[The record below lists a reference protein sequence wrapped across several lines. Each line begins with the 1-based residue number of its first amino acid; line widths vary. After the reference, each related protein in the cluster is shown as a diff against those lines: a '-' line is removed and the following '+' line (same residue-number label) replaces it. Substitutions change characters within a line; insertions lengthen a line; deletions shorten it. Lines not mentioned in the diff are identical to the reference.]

1 MIVLSGISAL
11 NLLRTLSSYEV
22 ANLRAQQSQQSHK
35 SEIEQ
40 LAVSPPKS
48 AEVREFFASHESTLH
63 QPIHILVRKESDRLR
78 QKAVVN
84 HVCDKACFR
93 DLICEITPH
102 LGVVTPEYC
111 FSQIAHELP
120 REKALEIGMEF
131 CGLYR
136 LNGENERGFIAHQ
149 PLTNTEKLHAF
160 FQQCHFL
167 PESKSG
173 KTLARYLLN
182 DARSPME
189 STLGLLFSLPL
200 KLGGRGFTGM
210 RFNVPLKVPRKC
222 QSLIKQKTIIVD
234 LLWEKQ
240 KVAVEYDGIM
250 DHTGADKIMNDAA
263 RRLTLEAMGYT
274 VISLTKRQVFTWTT
288 FCKVCD
294 LLGMY
299 LQKKSRTCQKDWT
312 TKQHNLWR
320 QLILK

>member
-11 NLLRTLSSYEV
+11 SFLRTLSPYEA
-22 ANLRAQQSQQSHK
+22 ANMQAAQLQQSHNAG
-35 SEIEQ
+35 IEQ
-40 LAVSPPKS
+40 LAISPPKS
-48 AEVREFFASHESTLH
+48 TEVRDFFASHENTLH
-63 QPIHILVRKESDRLR
+63 PPIHILVRKESDRLR

-84 HVCDKACFR
+84 HVCNKEYYH
-93 DLICEITPH
+93 DLICKITPH

-120 REKALEIGMEF
+120 REKALEIGMEL

-136 LNGENERGFIAHQ
+136 LNSKNERGFIAHQ
-149 PLTNTEKLHAF
+149 PLTNTERLRTF

-173 KTLARYLLN
+173 KTLVRYLHD

-210 RFNVPLKVPRKC
+210 HFNVPLKVPRKY

-274 VISLTKRQVFTWTT
+274 VISITKRQVFTWTT
-288 FCKVCD
+288 FCEVCD
-294 LLGMY
+294 LLGIY
-299 LQKKSRTCQKDWT
+299 LQRKPRPYKRDWT
-312 TKQHNLWR
+312 AKQHNLWR
-320 QLILK
+320 RLILK